1 VNIPI
6 TSNPKKVIIIITM
19 IHEMIPQNMLL
30 GYTLVIIQQ
39 ITNKI
44 MKHRINTKKKVAIVT
59 PMLIGFGTN
68 NVMIIEKILEKIKI
82 AHLILLF

>member
-1 VNIPI
+1 
-6 TSNPKKVIIIITM
+6 
-19 IHEMIPQNMLL
+19 
-30 GYTLVIIQQ
+30 
-39 ITNKI
+39 